1 MYICNKLSNAVKK
14 MAVKTSN
21 FTREGTPF
29 EVFQIG
35 KNYTEVRQQIAL
47 TLEQI
52 YEEYK
57 MEGIIYTLSK
67 YENEFM
73 SVTYLNKLAEL
84 GIIKRLTDSKGNIQ
98 YEWNGGDNPDFME
111 LTNHV
116 PIEFKF

>member
-1 MYICNKLSNAVKK
+1 
-14 MAVKTSN
+14 MAAKTTN

-29 EVFQIG
+29 DLFQIG

-57 MEGIIYTLSK
+57 MEGVIYTLSK
-67 YENEFM
+67 YKNKFM
-73 SVTYLNKLAEL
+73 TVEYLNKLADL
-84 GIIKRLTDSKGNIQ
+84 GIIKRLTDSNGNIQ
-98 YEWNGGDNPDFME
+98 YEWNGGDYPDFIE